1 MAGFRKCGI
10 YPLNRGEI
18 NDRVLAPSTACQKA
32 NSPSPSVASGWDEAL
47 FEKRFQECYDV
58 QDEEYMSWLKVRHPE
73 SVKTSSTGS
82 TDLTAIRPSTAP
94 PSSSNSPLD
103 DILVI
108 LKAKSPGKRRK
119 MATTKA
125 RLITDDDVVDDDVD
139 NDLKKKKEQKQK
151 QPLERKSRKKTESI
165 RSRQMT
171 RSQKKSTIGRMSSG
185 TYCR

>member
-1 MAGFRKCGI
+1 MITTEVIAKLVAVAWPQSVTPVNIMAGFRKCGM

-58 QDEEYMSWLKVRHPE
+58 QDEEYMSWLKVCHPE
-73 SVKTSSTGS
+73 SVKTFSAGS
-82 TDLTAIRPSTAP
+82 TDLSAIRCPSTA

-108 LKAKSPGKRRK
+108 PKAK
-119 MATTKA
+119 
-125 RLITDDDVVDDDVD
+125 
-139 NDLKKKKEQKQK
+139 
-151 QPLERKSRKKTESI
+151 
-165 RSRQMT
+165 
-171 RSQKKSTIGRMSSG
+171 
-185 TYCR
+185 